1 MKQTQSTHCQSGQP
15 WPLGA
20 TAMTWQEQD
29 GVNFAVYAPHAH
41 GVQCCLFDAPSQ
53 QQSACLVLPNCTDG
67 VWHGF
72 MPNLKTG
79 QLYGLRAQGPYAPS
93 AGHRFNDRKLLVD
106 PYARELVGP
115 LKDLAKELDYWLDE
129 SGQHQLELTDNA
141 ARIPKARVVDVEKE
155 LRWGAGMAPGPN
167 IALSEMVLYEA
178 HVKGLTKLNPRV
190 EAHLQGTYAGLA
202 SDPMLSHYK
211 QLGITS
217 LCLLPVQLHIT
228 EKHLLDLGLVNYWG
242 YNTLGFFIPEP
253 SYAGSSC
260 GESARFEFRAMV
272 DKLHRHGFE
281 VLLDV
286 VFNHTA
292 ESDAKG
298 PTLCWRGLHNAGA
311 YALDG
316 AGLYQN
322 PTGCGNA
329 LSFGEPRMVQLVM
342 DSLRWWVQ
350 AFGVDGFRFDLAT
363 TLGRDPALH
372 SQFNRCGAL
381 LTAISQDPVLSAVKR
396 IAEPWDIGNGG
407 YQLGGFS
414 AGWQEWND
422 QFRDTVRAY
431 WLGHACT
438 RGQFARRLSG
448 SSDVF
453 QHNGRS
459 PLASIN
465 LITSHDGF
473 TLADLTAYSNRHNH
487 ANGEN
492 NRDGHSHNL
501 SANAGI
507 EGPSHDPQVKE
518 QRALWQR
525 AMLATLFLAQGI
537 PQLLAGDE
545 LGHSQGGN
553 NNAYCQD
560 NAVTWLDWAHS
571 DAAMIG
577 FVGSLIALRKRYS
590 ALRHP
595 SWFKGLQALEDGDP
609 PNTGCDITWLKP
621 EGIPLSVEEWQ
632 NPHELGLACVM
643 EVGEGQRSATQRV
656 MLMFNPADRPLRFE
670 LPKGPW
676 RLVLNTATAE
686 FECAGI
692 LTGQCPASRNSVMV
706 LVQDID
712 VGLQESIQ

>member
-1 MKQTQSTHCQSGQP
+1 MQTHSAQCLAGQP

-20 TAMTWQEQD
+20 TAMKWQERD
-29 GVNFAVYAPHAH
+29 GVNFAVYAPHAQV
-41 GVQCCLFDAPSQ
+41 VQCCLFDEQSQ
-53 QQSACLVLPNCTDG
+53 QQSACLVLPSCTDG

-72 MPNLKTG
+72 VPNLKVG
-79 QLYGLRAQGPYAPS
+79 QLYGLRAKGPYAPG
-93 AGHRFNDRKLLVD
+93 AGHRFNVRKLLVD
-106 PYARELVGP
+106 PYARELVGSVT
-115 LKDLAKELDYWLDE
+115 DLAKELDYWLDE
-129 SGQHQLELTDNA
+129 SGQLQPDPTDNA
-141 ARIPKARVVDVEKE
+141 ARIPKARVVDIKKE
-155 LRWGAGMAPGPN
+155 LRWGANIAPRPN
-167 IALSEMVLYEA
+167 RALSEMVLYEV
-178 HVKGLTKLNPRV
+178 HVKGLTQLNPRV
-190 EAHLQGTYAGLA
+190 EPRLQGTYAGLA
-202 SDPMLSHYK
+202 SEPMLAHFR

-217 LCLLPVQLHIT
+217 LCLLPVQLHLT
-228 EKHLLDLGLVNYWG
+228 EKHLLDRGLVNYWG

-253 SYAGSSC
+253 SYASSRR
-260 GESARFEFRAMV
+260 GESARAEFRDMV
-272 DKLHRHGFE
+272 DTLHRNGFE

-292 ESDAKG
+292 ESDAIG
-298 PTLCWRGLHNAGA
+298 PTLCWRGLSNASS

-316 AGLYQN
+316 AGNYQN

-329 LSFGEPRMVQLVM
+329 LNFGEPSVVQLVM

-363 TLGRDPALH
+363 TLGRDPNLH
-372 SQFNRCGAL
+372 DQFNRRGAL
-381 LTAISQDPVLSAVKR
+381 LTAMSQDPVLSAVKR
-396 IAEPWDIGNGG
+396 IAEPWDIGSDG
-407 YQLGGFS
+407 YQLGGFP

-422 QFRDTVRAY
+422 QFRDTLRAY

-438 RGQFARRLSG
+438 RGQFARRLTG
-448 SSDVF
+448 SSDIF
-453 QHNGRS
+453 QRNGRS

-465 LITSHDGF
+465 MVTSHDGF
-473 TLADLTAYSNRHNH
+473 TLADLTAYSHRHNH

-507 EGPSHDPQVKE
+507 EGPSHDSQVKY
-518 QRALWQR
+518 QRDLWRR

-560 NAVTWLDWAHS
+560 NPSTWLKWAQGDTELTH
-571 DAAMIG
+571 
-577 FVGSLIALRKRYS
+577 FVAGLIALRKTYPG
-590 ALRHP
+590 LRHP
-595 SWFKGLQALEDGDP
+595 SWFNGLQRHECGQP
-609 PNTGCDITWLKP
+609 PRNGCDIVWLKP
-621 EGIPLSVEEWQ
+621 EGLPLSVEEWQ
-632 NPHELGLACVM
+632 DPNELGLACVI
-643 EVGEGQRSATQRV
+643 EVGEGQLSATQRV
-656 MLMFNPADRPLRFE
+656 MLVFNPAHTPLRFE

-686 FECAGI
+686 FDSAGMVS
-692 LTGQCPASRNSVMV
+692 GQHPASRNSVMV

-712 VGLQESIQ
+712 VDLQESIQ